1 MGFNRQTVN
10 PGPLPFPLQHLKLN
24 ILRRHHIISFS
35 KLDSISWR
43 VAICTPPNP
52 DHRPLP
58 PPDPAVP
65 VQHPHR
71 HSRHLGGYL
80 HWHHRGRCRVKWPR
94 SERHGK
100 LGPLIPHLVTH
111 CGCALTDLLCVRSP
125 DHWHLQLGECIL
137 DSTVF
142 ICYDWGSRAI

>member
-10 PGPLPFPLQHLKLN
+10 PCPVPFSLQHLKLN
-24 ILRRHHIISFS
+24 ILRRHQIISFS
-35 KLDSISWR
+35 KLDSIPWW
-43 VAICTPPNP
+43 VAICPPP
-52 DHRPLP
+52 DPYHRPLS

-71 HSRHLGGYL
+71 HPSYLGSYL
-80 HWHHRGRCRVKWPR
+80 HWHYPSGCCVKRRR

-111 CGCALTDLLCVRSP
+111 RGRTLTDLLCFCSL
-125 DHWHLQLGECIL
+125 DHWHLQLGERIL